1 MLGMDRIMTVRCM
14 DLMELPTFQQ
24 LALAGGYGGLDR
36 IVRCPYVTLTN
47 SIAKWVHG
55 GELMFVSGIDL
66 RCSEEELCNLLHESY
81 AKNLAGVV
89 ILVRAEDTDGISPQL
104 IELANQFC
112 LPLFSMPY
120 ELPLVEIIEEI
131 NNFIIQTKLR
141 EQFDNELML
150 MLFDCHGVD
159 VDAVIARG
167 TCYHYNLTGS
177 HCVAVISVQN
187 LQSTFRT
194 DEFHVAEKA
203 MKYMESVRSLIAF
216 VCRTNGWQVLSMVGS
231 GSVLVLLPF
240 ANRQAV
246 SAMLSEIKDQIAK
259 NFDSHCIQIGVGQ
272 EYEPLSEAKRSRQ
285 EAERAVLAVDEQHGG
300 IVFYQDLG
308 MYKVLFEVGNDAV
321 MQGYV
326 EEILGKVL
334 THDKE
339 NHTHLLET
347 LEVYLKEN
355 CNLVRTAERLYIHR
369 NSLVYRIRKLEEV
382 TGYDFSLAGI
392 RDCCRQAILVA
403 KFLNMKSR

>member
-1 MLGMDRIMTVRCM
+1 MAVRCM
-14 DLMELPTFQQ
+14 DLMELHTFQQ
-24 LALAGGYGGLDR
+24 LALVGGKGGLDR

-47 SIAKWVHG
+47 SIAKWVRG
-55 GELMFVSGIDL
+55 GELMFVSGTDL
-66 RCSEEELCNLLHESY
+66 RCSEEELCNLLYESY
-81 AKNLAGVV
+81 TKNLAGVV
-89 ILVRAEDTDGISPQL
+89 ILVRAEDTNGISPQL

-131 NNFIIQTKLR
+131 NNFIIQTKLK

-150 MLFDCHGVD
+150 MLFDSNGVD

-177 HCVAVISVQN
+177 HRIAVISMQN
-187 LQSTFRT
+187 IQSTFRT
-194 DEFHVAEKA
+194 DEFPLVEKA

-216 VCRTNGWQVLSMVGS
+216 ICRNNGWQVLSMVGS
-231 GSVLVLLPF
+231 GSVILLLPF
-240 ANRQAV
+240 ATRQTV
-246 SAMLSEIKDQIAK
+246 TAMLSEIKNQIVK
-259 NFDSHCIQIGVGQ
+259 NFDSPCIQIGVGQ
-272 EYEPLSEAKRSRQ
+272 EYEHLNEVKRSRL
-285 EAERAVLAVDEQHGG
+285 EAERAVQVVDEKDDD

-308 MYKVLFEVGNDAV
+308 MYKVLFEVKSDAV
-321 MQGYV
+321 MQSYV

-334 THDKE
+334 TYDKE

-347 LEVYLKEN
+347 LEVYLTEN

-403 KFLNMKSR
+403 NFLNKKIR

>member
-1 MLGMDRIMTVRCM
+1 M
-14 DLMELPTFQQ
+14 DLMELQTFQQ
-24 LALAGGYGGLDR
+24 LSLVGGMGGLDR

-47 SIAKWVHG
+47 SIAKWVRG

-66 RCSEEELCNLLHESY
+66 RCSEEELYNLLHESY
-81 AKNLAGVV
+81 TKNLAGVV

-131 NNFIIQTKLR
+131 NNFIIQTKLK

-150 MLFDCHGVD
+150 MLFDSNGVD
-159 VDAVIARG
+159 TDAVIARG
-167 TCYHYNLTGS
+167 TYYHYNLTGS
-177 HCVAVISVQN
+177 HCVAVISMQN
-187 LQSTFRT
+187 IQASFRT
-194 DEFHVAEKA
+194 DEFMLVEKA

-216 VCRTNGWQVLSMVGS
+216 ICRNNGWQVLSMVGS
-231 GSVLVLLPF
+231 GSVILLLPF
-240 ANRQAV
+240 ATRQAV
-246 SAMLSEIKDQIAK
+246 TAMLSEIKKQIVK
-259 NFDSHCIQIGVGQ
+259 NFDSPCIQIGVGQ
-272 EYEPLSEAKRSRQ
+272 EYEHLNEVKRSRL
-285 EAERAVLAVDEQHGG
+285 EAERAVLAVDEQHDG

-308 MYKVLFEVGNDAV
+308 MYKVLFEVGNEAV
-321 MQGYV
+321 LQNYV

-334 THDKE
+334 TYDKE

-347 LEVYLKEN
+347 LAVYLTEN

-403 KFLNMKSR
+403 NFLNKKFR